1 MLIQLINQ
9 SVSIKQYEITYEVS
23 KRFLSDL
30 LKAPNLPIFD
40 TLFTHLKEDTSRYE
54 AKIALIFNCIP
65 MMNRNVAT
73 RLMKVIEGVLQ
84 ESSDNSILKN
94 NINPLRVGLM
104 FYRVI
109 DEI

>member
-1 MLIQLINQ
+1 
-9 SVSIKQYEITYEVS
+9 
-23 KRFLSDL
+23 
-30 LKAPNLPIFD
+30 
-40 TLFTHLKEDTSRYE
+40 
-54 AKIALIFNCIP
+54 

-84 ESSDNSILKN
+84 EPSDNSILKN